1 MLAQFVLSQLGGD
14 WVSTIIWIILF
25 IIFIFFGPR
34 LMTTQSILKLEREAA
49 ILEEMA
55 KKTRKRIVKSLSK
68 KPDKKLKDN
77 VRSFME
83 FFAIP
88 PVGTDPYGVMKKLD
102 HIIRNSDQRFRYFV
116 KQIAPNVSNVKQRN
130 IKNALA
136 GAIMTHQVAKI
147 VRHYLEL
154 IKKYKMYQLALVIQ
168 MQIPLISRMAKAAM
182 NATFAFLDGAPIGD
196 GAGSLVAANLMK
208 GKVKKIEKD
217 EFVVVRTKINGRD
230 VWIAKAEGPGA
241 SIGYPGKFLQKFL
254 KRQRI
259 NRIITIDAAMKLE
272 GEKTGT
278 IAEGVGVAMGGSG
291 VDRYEIEQIAV
302 KRNIPLDAVAV
313 KVSQEEALM
322 PMKKEILKSVP
333 KAIDAVKAAINRGS
347 KREKILIIGV
357 GNTCGI
363 GNDYKSIKDTE
374 KILKKYLRKI
384 EMKKKKK
391 K

>member
-1 MLAQFVLSQLGGD
+1 
-14 WVSTIIWIILF
+14 
-25 IIFIFFGPR
+25 
-34 LMTTQSILKLEREAA
+34 
-49 ILEEMA
+49 
-55 KKTRKRIVKSLSK
+55 
-68 KPDKKLKDN
+68 
-77 VRSFME
+77 
-83 FFAIP
+83 
-88 PVGTDPYGVMKKLD
+88 
-102 HIIRNSDQRFRYFV
+102 
-116 KQIAPNVSNVKQRN
+116 
-130 IKNALA
+130 
-136 GAIMTHQVAKI
+136 
-147 VRHYLEL
+147 
-154 IKKYKMYQLALVIQ
+154 
-168 MQIPLISRMAKAAM
+168 
-182 NATFAFLDGAPIGD
+182 
-196 GAGSLVAANLMK
+196 MK
-208 GKVKKIEKD
+208 GKVKRIEKD
-217 EFVVVRTKINGRD
+217 EFVIVRTKINGRD

-241 SIGYPGKFLQKFL
+241 STGYPGKFLQKFL

-363 GNDYKSIKDTE
+363 GNDYKSIKESE
-374 KILKKYLRKI
+374 KILKKYLRKM

>member
-1 MLAQFVLSQLGGD
+1 MLAQFLVLSQFGGD
-14 WVSTIIWIILF
+14 WISTIIWIVLF

-34 LMTTQSILKLEREAA
+34 LMVTQSILKLEREVV
-49 ILEEMA
+49 ILEAMA
-55 KKTRKRIVKSLSK
+55 EKTRKRIVKSLSK
-68 KPDKKLKDN
+68 KADKKLKNN

-102 HIIRNSDQRFRYFV
+102 HIIRHSDQRFRYFV
-116 KQIAPNVSNVKQRN
+116 KQIALDASKERQKN

-182 NATFAFLDGAPIGD
+182 NATFSFLDGVPIGD
-196 GAGSLVAANLMK
+196 GAGSLVAATLMK
-208 GKVKKIEKD
+208 GKIRKIEKD
-217 EFVVVRTKINGRD
+217 EFVFVRTRVNGRD
-230 VWIAKAEGPGA
+230 VWVAKAEGPGA
-241 SIGYPGKFLQKFL
+241 STGYPGKFLQKFL

-259 NRIITIDAAMKLE
+259 NRIITIDAALKLE

-278 IAEGVGVAMGGSG
+278 IAEGVGVAIGGSG
-291 VDRYEIEQIAV
+291 VDRYEIEEIAV
-302 KRNIPLDAVAV
+302 KRNIPLDAVAI
-313 KVSQEEALM
+313 KVSNEEALM
-322 PMKKEILKSVP
+322 PMRKEILKSVP
-333 KAIDAVKAAINRGS
+333 KAIEAVKAALNRAG

-357 GNTCGI
+357 GNSCGI
-363 GNDYKSIKDTE
+363 GNDSRSIKETE
-374 KILKKYLRKI
+374 KILKKHLRKM

-391 K
+391 